1 MNTFQMCFLVFPLTE
16 MLSFDSFSYSDL
28 VWLSEPGI
36 PGILIR
42 LVWTNY
48 RLAAGK
54 SGTHSHTTK
63 NTVRP
68 PPLTLT
74 YSGDSSNN
82 FCMVVQMRL
91 HATTY
96 IHKLIN
102 EK

>member
-1 MNTFQMCFLVFPLTE
+1 MIVAEKANVLQVSDFCKLLKILKFTFQMCCLVFPLTE

-54 SGTHSHTTK
+54 SGTQTST
-63 NTVRP
+63 
-68 PPLTLT
+68 
-74 YSGDSSNN
+74 
-82 FCMVVQMRL
+82 
-91 HATTY
+91 
-96 IHKLIN
+96 
-102 EK
+102 